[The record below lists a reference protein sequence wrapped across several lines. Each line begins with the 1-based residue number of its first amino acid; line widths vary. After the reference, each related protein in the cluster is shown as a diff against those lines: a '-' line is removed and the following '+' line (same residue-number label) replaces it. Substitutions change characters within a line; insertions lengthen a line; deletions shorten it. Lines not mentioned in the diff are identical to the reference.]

1 LGFTTVTEERS
12 IHPTAR
18 NIWVTPVLSRVGTFA
33 AVMKGGSLNAGEG
46 SVQMM
51 TKGVGP

>member
-12 IHPTAR
+12 IQPAAR
-18 NIWVTPVLSRVGTFA
+18 SAWVPPVLSRVGTFA
-33 AVMKGGSLNAGEG
+33 AVMKGGSLKAGEG
-46 SVQMM
+46 GVQMM